1 MTAARARGDI
11 LLASS
16 GLPRPPARRRDR
28 DSGRDST
35 PDRCYLLPVS
45 LLNSAPARYPRRV
58 PSWRRGRTPSRKN
71 TATSSRTRKD
81 RPEERKDETQTT
93 TAPRQ
98 SNKFQRIRKT
108 TSAPKKCALRG
119 SFFAHLRI
127 ARAHVYRIAR
137 KCWSLFAQRRAITG
151 AFFVS
156 PIFFVI
162 AKPSGESVSTSPP
175 RHGRRRRPRRRRRL
189 LTNTSEVGL
198 CRPSPC
204 EVPVPTARGRG
215 TPRRPTAPEAAT
227 SDLCHCPRRT
237 TREEPSASSSSFS
250 ASASSPPLAIQAISL
265 SFLAGKG
272 IRSPK

>member
-71 TATSSRTRKD
+71 KATSSRTRKD

-137 KCWSLFAQRRAITG
+137 RFWYLLRSAELLLRWLFLLHFLLSQSRVARVFRI
-151 AFFVS
+151 
-156 PIFFVI
+156 
-162 AKPSGESVSTSPP
+162 
-175 RHGRRRRPRRRRRL
+175 RRP
-189 LTNTSEVGL
+189 
-198 CRPSPC
+198 
-204 EVPVPTARGRG
+204 
-215 TPRRPTAPEAAT
+215 
-227 SDLCHCPRRT
+227 
-237 TREEPSASSSSFS
+237 
-250 ASASSPPLAIQAISL
+250 
-265 SFLAGKG
+265 AGDDNDA
-272 IRSPK
+272 